1 MALQV
6 VVKSAANLPNV
17 KRFSKR
23 QSSCFNVSQQDDP
36 GIVLLT

>member
-17 KRFSKR
+17 ERFSK
-23 QSSCFNVSQQDDP
+23 SDP
-36 GIVLLT
+36 MAVLVFQGYC

>member
-17 KRFSKR
+17 SK
-23 QSSCFNVSQQDDP
+23 SDP
-36 GIVLLT
+36 MAVLVFQGYC